1 MNKNTKKIQKIIDEL
16 ERLGKEN
23 DFRNLETAIAIWL
36 RAGSLENFTDKDIQE
51 INEIIYN
58 WDDSLLTE
66 ELKNIIDRYE
76 IV

>member
-1 MNKNTKKIQKIIDEL
+1 MNKNTKKIQKIIEEL

-23 DFRNLETAIAIWL
+23 DFKNLETAIVIWL

-51 INEIIYN
+51 IDKIIYN
-58 WDDSLLTE
+58 WDESLLNE